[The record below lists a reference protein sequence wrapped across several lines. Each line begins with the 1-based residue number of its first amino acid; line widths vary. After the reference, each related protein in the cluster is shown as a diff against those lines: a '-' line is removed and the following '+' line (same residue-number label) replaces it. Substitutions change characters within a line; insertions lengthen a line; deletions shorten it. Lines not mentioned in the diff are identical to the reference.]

1 MIWNGLIFER
11 TGSTTAVNI
20 LFLEVEE
27 VEEVEEKRE
36 LKQAY
41 ISKYSSKQEN
51 QVILLV
57 ITDCQIWHYLAVTK
71 LSAVLKKDTPK
82 H

>member
-20 LFLEVEE
+20 LFLYEK
-27 VEEVEEKRE
+27 EVEEKRE

>member
-1 MIWNGLIFER
+1 MIRNGLIFER

-20 LFLEVEE
+20 LFLYEK
-27 VEEVEEKRE
+27 EVEEKRE

>member
-11 TGSTTAVNI
+11 TCSTTAVNI
-20 LFLEVEE
+20 LFLYEK
-27 VEEVEEKRE
+27 EVEEKRE

-41 ISKYSSKQEN
+41 MSKYSSKQEN

-71 LSAVLKKDTPK
+71 LSAVLKKDRPK